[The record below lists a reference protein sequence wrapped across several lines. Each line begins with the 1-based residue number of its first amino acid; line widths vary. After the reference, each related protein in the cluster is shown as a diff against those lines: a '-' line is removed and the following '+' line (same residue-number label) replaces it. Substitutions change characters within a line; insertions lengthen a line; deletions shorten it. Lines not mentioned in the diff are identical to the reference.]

1 MEQAQFLVKLK
12 QGDESAF
19 VFLYNSYWRK
29 VYRFAEIY
37 LSDEEEIKEIVQQV
51 FIKLWESRASIDE
64 NREIDGLLFILSRN
78 LIFDTF
84 RKSQNRT
91 MLKLTAVEVANTL
104 SVSGEDLESKDL
116 LEYIWKL
123 VALLPPQQQRVFTMS
138 RKLQK
143 TNKEIAEQLSI
154 TERAVE
160 RNIYLAL
167 KFIKKNLRSF
177 IKDISMF

>member
-64 NREIDGLLFILSRN
+64 HREIDGLLFILSRN

-91 MLKLTAVEVANTL
+91 MLKLTAVEVA
-104 SVSGEDLESKDL
+104 
-116 LEYIWKL
+116 
-123 VALLPPQQQRVFTMS
+123 
-138 RKLQK
+138 
-143 TNKEIAEQLSI
+143 
-154 TERAVE
+154 
-160 RNIYLAL
+160 
-167 KFIKKNLRSF
+167 
-177 IKDISMF
+177 